1 MVKSGNSTIVRSAAR
16 ALDVLEIVVQAEK
29 APTFTMIQKA
39 SGIPKSSLSYLM
51 QELMQKRYVQYDPE
65 SKVYYPGL
73 ALLALSAECMSTTNF
88 SVELTRGI
96 KSLQEETGE
105 TTHAVIREGRFA
117 IFIGKQASAL
127 NWVPMRR
134 DAAWSCWHLF
144 PMTNCTHSSIPL
156 HWNSI
161 HRTQLPI
168 KNGSTGKSAGYGAMD
183 TPLMIRAISSEVVVL
198 QLPFTT
204 GKRKSS
210 RPSVSVSWPARQPFP
225 TCGSFAAK
233 SRKKHRKSACVLG
246 IYNKTT
252 IRSRQ
257 TRLAVRSKPPACF

>member
-51 QELMQKRYVQYDPE
+51 QELVQKRYVQYDPE
-65 SKVYYPGL
+65 VKVYYPGL

-117 IFIGKQASAL
+117 IFIGNRHRPRRSAPFSISAL
-127 NWVPMRR
+127 NWELMRR
-134 DAAWSCWHLF
+134 DVAWSCWRPFL
-144 PMTNCTHSSIPL
+144 MKSCTSS
-156 HWNSI
+156 SM
-161 HRTQLPI
+161 
-168 KNGSTGKSAGYGAMD
+168 A
-183 TPLMIRAISSEVVVL
+183 
-198 QLPFTT
+198 
-204 GKRKSS
+204 
-210 RPSVSVSWPARQPFP
+210 
-225 TCGSFAAK
+225 
-233 SRKKHRKSACVLG
+233 
-246 IYNKTT
+246 
-252 IRSRQ
+252 
-257 TRLAVRSKPPACF
+257 

>member
-117 IFIGKQASAL
+117 IFIGKQASAKAVSSVL
-127 NWVPMRR
+127 NIGFKLGAHATGCGLIMLASLPDDELHALIDPVTLEQYTPYTITDKKRLYREIRR
-134 DAAWSCWHLF
+134 VRRYGYAFDDQGNILGGCCIAA
-144 PMTNCTHSSIPL
+144 PVYN
-156 HWNSI
+156 
-161 HRTQLPI
+161 RE
-168 KNGSTGKSAGYGAMD
+168 KEVVA
-183 TPLMIRAISSEVVVL
+183 AISISVL
-198 QLPFTT
+198 ASKATISYLRFLR
-204 GKRKSS
+204 RKVKEKAQEISM
-210 RPSVSVSWPARQPFP
+210 R
-225 TCGSFAAK
+225 
-233 SRKKHRKSACVLG
+233 LG
-246 IYNKTT
+246 Y
-252 IRSRQ
+252 
-257 TRLAVRSKPPACF
+257 L